1 MATNDA
7 AALSLTLFSVSCP
20 GPAPASRL
28 RQMLIAHLRPVLQP
42 CLRSTRPASQR
53 RRPRPSPTTPL
64 RSRRSTRTGA
74 QTPLSASTR
83 PRPGARAPTRTRA
96 RSGPSASSSNSSQ
109 PGRRRVACVASLPA
123 AQPPSSTEH
132 STPPFVTCFSPSR
145 PSALPVM
152 PVIPSLRPRRV
163 SPPSTRWVSGSFP
176 VVVVGAVAPPL
187 PLCTASYAAS
197 IDSFSSARPTLPS
210 RRRRLLVHA
219 SCSR

>member
-64 RSRRSTRTGA
+64 RSRRSTRT
-74 QTPLSASTR
+74 
-83 PRPGARAPTRTRA
+83 GARAPTRTRA

-163 SPPSTRWVSGSFP
+163 SPPFDSRGLWILPRRRRWRCSPSP
-176 VVVVGAVAPPL
+176 S
-187 PLCTASYAAS
+187 LCTASYSAS
-197 IDSFSSARPTLPS
+197 TDSFSSACPTLPS

-219 SCSR
+219 SCS

>member
-132 STPPFVTCFSPSR
+132 STPPFVTCFFPFTPFCPARHARHSFASPA
-145 PSALPVM
+145 PCLTPFD
-152 PVIPSLRPRRV
+152 SLGL
-163 SPPSTRWVSGSFP
+163 WI
-176 VVVVGAVAPPL
+176 L
-187 PLCTASYAAS
+187 
-197 IDSFSSARPTLPS
+197 S
-210 RRRRLLVHA
+210 RRRRWRCSPSPSLVYRQLRCLHRLVLLCPPYPA
-219 SCSR
+219 KPAPATACTC

>member
-163 SPPSTRWVSGSFP
+163 SPPFDSRGLWILPRRRRWRCSPSP
-176 VVVVGAVAPPL
+176 S
-187 PLCTASYAAS
+187 LCTASYSAS
-197 IDSFSSARPTLPS
+197 TDSFSSACPTLPS

-219 SCSR
+219 SCS